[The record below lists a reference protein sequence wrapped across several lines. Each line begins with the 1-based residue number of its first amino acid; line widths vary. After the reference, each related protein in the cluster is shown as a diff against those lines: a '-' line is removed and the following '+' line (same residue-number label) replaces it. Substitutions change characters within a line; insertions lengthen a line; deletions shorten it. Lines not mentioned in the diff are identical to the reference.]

1 MALVEYPMSI
11 IPNSMSLNLR
21 ANTKTFTSSF
31 NNSRL
36 TSKFPGKHWVASL
49 SFSNLYPRELAE
61 LKAFLWALDG
71 SSGRFYLPL
80 FDNTGSPAKGTPV
93 ALGTDQTGGFLLT
106 NGWSPSSIVLNVG
119 DYFEI
124 NNELKMVTS
133 TVSSSSTGQATIA
146 FTPWLRTAA
155 QTGDAI
161 TTLNPKGMFMLTD
174 DSQGEIDFDPGF
186 GSVSIDIV
194 EAFYV

>member
-11 IPNSMSLNLR
+11 IPNSMTLNLR

-36 TSKFPGKHWVASL
+36 TAKFPGKHWVASL
-49 SFSNLYPRELAE
+49 SFSNLYPREVAE
-61 LKAFLWALDG
+61 LKSFLWSLDG
-71 SSGRFYLPL
+71 ADGRFYMPL
-80 FDNTGSPAKGTPV
+80 FDNMGAPAKGSPV
-93 ALGTDQTGGFLLT
+93 ALGTDQTGGVLTT
-106 NGWSPSSIVLNVG
+106 NGWTPNTIILTRG

-124 NNELKMVTS
+124 NNELKMVTN
-133 TVSSSSTGQATIA
+133 TISSSATGQATIE

-174 DSQGEIDFDPGF
+174 DSQGDIDFDPGF
-186 GSVSIDIV
+186 GSVSFDVV

>member
-11 IPNSMSLNLR
+11 IPNSMTLNLR
-21 ANTKTFTSSF
+21 ANTKTFQSSF

-36 TSKFPGKHWVASL
+36 TSKFPGKHWEMSL

-61 LKAFLWALDG
+61 LKAFLWSLDG
-71 SSGRFYLPL
+71 ADGRFYMPI
-80 FDNTGSPAKGTPV
+80 FDNMGSPAKGTPA
-93 ALGTDQTGGFLLT
+93 ALGTDQTGGSLTT
-106 NGWSPSSIVLNVG
+106 NGWTPNTIVLKRG

-133 TVSSSSTGQATIA
+133 DVVSSSTGQATIS

-155 QTGDAI
+155 NTGDTI
-161 TTLNPKGMFMLTD
+161 TTLNPKGIFMLTD

-186 GSVSIDIV
+186 GSLSIDVV

>member
-11 IPNSMSLNLR
+11 IPNSMTLNLR

-36 TSKFPGKHWVASL
+36 TAKFPGKHWVASL
-49 SFSNLYPRELAE
+49 SFSNLYPREVAE
-61 LKAFLWALDG
+61 LKSFLWSLDG
-71 SSGRFYLPL
+71 ADGRFYMPL
-80 FDNTGSPAKGTPV
+80 FDNTGAPARGTPV
-93 ALGTDQTGGFLLT
+93 ALGPDQTGGLLST
-106 NGWSPSSIVLNVG
+106 NGWTPNTVVLKRG

-133 TVSSSSTGQATIA
+133 DVVSSSTGQATFE

-186 GSVSIDIV
+186 GSVSFEVV